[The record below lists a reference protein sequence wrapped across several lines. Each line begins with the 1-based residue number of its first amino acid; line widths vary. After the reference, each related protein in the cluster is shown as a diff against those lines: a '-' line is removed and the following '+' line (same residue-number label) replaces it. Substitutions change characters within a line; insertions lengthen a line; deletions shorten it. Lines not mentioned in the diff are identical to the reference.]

1 MKIRAELRIYEIF
14 INNLKKSVT
23 STILYYSCF
32 LLAVVSLDTTKTNFM
47 SNKNVM

>member
-23 STILYYSCF
+23 TTIQYYIYFLSSCSLYFGYYK
-32 LLAVVSLDTTKTNFM
+32 D
-47 SNKNVM
+47 